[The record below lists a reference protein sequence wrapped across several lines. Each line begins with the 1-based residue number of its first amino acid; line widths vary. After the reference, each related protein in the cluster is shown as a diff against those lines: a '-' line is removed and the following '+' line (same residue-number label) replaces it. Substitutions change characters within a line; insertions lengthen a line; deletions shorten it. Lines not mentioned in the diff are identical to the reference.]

1 MFQISSWDSRTTLHN
16 CMQVYYDMAYII
28 SEISRTQDQLDV
40 QDARRKVTDNIKL
53 TKAAGQAYKSNKR
66 EASNTKGSKYRD
78 KAAKH
83 LRVGLNARREA
94 AKNMEKASTPIPGDD
109 I

>member
-1 MFQISSWDSRTTLHN
+1 
-16 CMQVYYDMAYII
+16 MQVYYDMAYII
-28 SEISRTQDQLDV
+28 SEISRTEDQLEV
-40 QDARRKVTDNIKL
+40 QKARKNVTDNIKL
-53 TKAAGQAYKSNKR
+53 TKAAGQAYKTHKR
-66 EASNTKGSKYRD
+66 EASNKKGSEHRN

-109 I
+109 T

>member
-1 MFQISSWDSRTTLHN
+1 MK
-16 CMQVYYDMAYII
+16 VYYDMAYII

-40 QDARRKVTDNIKL
+40 QDARRKVASSVKL
-53 TKAAGQAYKSNKR
+53 TKAAGQAYKTHKR
-66 EASNTKGSKYRD
+66 EASNKKGSEHRN

-94 AKNMEKASTPIPGDD
+94 AKNIDKASETIPGDE
-109 I
+109 

>member
-1 MFQISSWDSRTTLHN
+1 
-16 CMQVYYDMAYII
+16 MQVYYDMAYII

-40 QDARRKVTDNIKL
+40 QDARKKVASSVKL
-53 TKAAGQAYKSNKR
+53 TKAAGQAYKTHKR
-66 EASNTKGSKYRD
+66 EATNKKGSEHRD
-78 KAAKH
+78 KAAKY

-94 AKNMEKASTPIPGDD
+94 AKNMEKASKPIPGDD